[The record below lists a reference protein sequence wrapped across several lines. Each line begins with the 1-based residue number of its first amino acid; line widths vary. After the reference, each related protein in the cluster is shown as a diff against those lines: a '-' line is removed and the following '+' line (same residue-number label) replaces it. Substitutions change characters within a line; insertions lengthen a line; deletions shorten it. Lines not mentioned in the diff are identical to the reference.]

1 MPGTNHQSEREP
13 LIERWLELT
22 RCRMPA
28 MAAEHRW
35 PIRLDHCF
43 MRVCLDEALGAPWP
57 DVVRRPALRHMNH
70 DQLAAAVRVAEGIVQ
85 RPETLGALNERSLQ
99 GRRMARRLAIRP
111 A

>member
-1 MPGTNHQSEREP
+1 MPDTDHGSERDA
-13 LIERWLELT
+13 LVERWFQLT

-57 DVVRRPALRHMNH
+57 QVVRRPAIHTMKVE
-70 DQLAAAVRVAEGIVQ
+70 QLAAAVRVAEALVR
-85 RPETLGALNERSLQ
+85 RPDRLAALNERSLQ
-99 GRRMARRLAIRP
+99 GRRMARRLALRP